1 MITRML
7 RPMLRLLL
15 TLVGLVSLVW
25 APPRDGGGE
34 LPSTPLAE
42 GGPWQLVKTWTVRA
56 LVVMTVVGAMGG
68 IVVLAG
74 GVPLRASSRH
84 WAITAWLLDF
94 AKVRAVR
101 TQSMLLDV
109 PPLDEERLIVMGA
122 GQFEGACLPCHG
134 GPGMKQPRIAG
145 GMTPRPPNLA
155 TTVSRFEPAE
165 LFYIVKHGIKFT
177 GMPAWPAQ
185 GRDDE
190 VWAVV
195 AFLRTLPGMDVRAY
209 EALARGPA
217 RARVGGAPPIDGLV
231 PPPAVAHLIV
241 GTCGRCH
248 GADGDGRGL
257 GAFPRL
263 AGQRAS
269 YLRATLEAYKRG
281 LRHSGFMEPV
291 AAALGTDDIRAV
303 AQYFARLPR
312 SSADDR
318 AEDADSRPGGD
329 VARGQSIALEGI
341 PEREVPACTS
351 CHGPT
356 AYARNPQYPLLAGQ
370 YAEYLE
376 QQLRLFKRR
385 ARGGTVYARIMQQV
399 VEGLGDDDIRAVAA
413 FFASTRQDDDGV
425 Q

>member
-1 MITRML
+1 MIARVL
-7 RPMLRLLL
+7 RPTLRLLL
-15 TLVGLVSLVW
+15 TVVGLVSLVW
-25 APPRDGGGE
+25 APTRDGRGE
-34 LPSTPLAE
+34 LPPTPLAD
-42 GGPWQLVKTWTVRA
+42 GGSWPLVKTWIVRA
-56 LVVMTVVGAMGG
+56 LIVLTVVGVMSG

-74 GVPLRASSRH
+74 GVPLRASSGH

-101 TQSMLLDV
+101 TQSMLVDV

-134 GPGMKQPRIAG
+134 GPGIEQPRIAG

-155 TTVSRFEPAE
+155 ETVRRFAPAE

-209 EALARGPA
+209 EALARGRA
-217 RARVGGAPPIDGLV
+217 RARASEAPPIDGLV
-231 PPPAVAHLIV
+231 PPAAIAHVVV

-248 GADGDGRGL
+248 GLDGDGRGL

-269 YLRATLEAYKRG
+269 YLRATLEAYKGGR
-281 LRHSGFMEPV
+281 RHSGFMEPI
-291 AAALGTDDIRAV
+291 AAALGADDIQAI
-303 AQYFARLPR
+303 AAYFAGLPR
-312 SSADDR
+312 ASADDR
-318 AEDADSRPGGD
+318 AEDADSGAGD
-329 VARGQSIALEGI
+329 DTARGQSIAFEGI
-341 PEREVPACTS
+341 PGRDVPACIS

-356 AYARNPQYPLLAGQ
+356 TYDRNPHYPRLAGQ
-370 YAEYLE
+370 YAAYLE
-376 QQLRLFKRR
+376 LQLRLFKRR
-385 ARGGTVYARIMQQV
+385 ARGGTGYAPIMHRV

-413 FFASTRQDDDGV
+413 FFASVPHSEDGV